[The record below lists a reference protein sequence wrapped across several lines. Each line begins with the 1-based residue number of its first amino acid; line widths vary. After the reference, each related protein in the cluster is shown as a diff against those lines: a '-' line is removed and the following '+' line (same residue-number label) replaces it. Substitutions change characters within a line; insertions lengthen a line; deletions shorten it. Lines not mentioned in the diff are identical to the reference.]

1 MDMEIK
7 RRMGFALCGSFCTF
21 SRVIET
27 VAALAASGWS
37 VTPIMSFHSAATD
50 TRFGAA
56 SHFRGAL
63 EQICRCA
70 VIDSIAAAE
79 PIGPKKLFDVLVVA
93 PATGNTI
100 AKLAAGIADTPP
112 TLAVKSHLRNNRPV
126 VVAVSTN
133 DGLGANAKNIGCL
146 MARKHIYFVP
156 FRQDDPTGKPNS
168 VVADFQLI
176 GAAAEAALRGEQL
189 QPVLLAPEKSG

>member
-1 MDMEIK
+1 
-7 RRMGFALCGSFCTF
+7 MGFALCGSFCTF

>member
-1 MDMEIK
+1 
-7 RRMGFALCGSFCTF
+7 MGFALCGSFCTF

-100 AKLAAGIADTPP
+100 AKLASGIADTPP
-112 TLAVKSHLRNNRPV
+112 TLGVKSHLRNNRPV

-156 FRQDDPTGKPNS
+156 FRQDDPAGKPNS

>member
-1 MDMEIK
+1 
-7 RRMGFALCGSFCTF
+7 MGFALCGSFCTF

-70 VIDSIAAAE
+70 VIDSIAAAA

>member
-1 MDMEIK
+1 
-7 RRMGFALCGSFCTF
+7 MGFALCGSFCTF

-189 QPVLLAPEKSG
+189 QPVLLAPKKSG